1 MTACEFNDNNKS
13 DYIKFMDNQK
23 FLQFVAIFTKTV
35 TIDNVSLRD
44 MRIRFIFK
52 LFDKDNN
59 DEIDRL
65 EFRNLTTAFVEL
77 VLNLKFDS
85 ELLMDK
91 LKALNFESNNVTIMD
106 KVLDQYVDD
115 VFDTYSYSGEIL
127 TYDEWCKWFFS
138 ISGIEKVLDYVGSL
152 RMSN

>member
-1 MTACEFNDNNKS
+1 
-13 DYIKFMDNQK
+13 
-23 FLQFVAIFTKTV
+23 
-35 TIDNVSLRD
+35 
-44 MRIRFIFK
+44 MRIKFIFK

-85 ELLMDK
+85 ELLNEK
-91 LKALNFESNNVTIMD
+91 IKALNFEANNYTIMD

-127 TYDEWCKWFFS
+127 TYEEWCKWFYS
-138 ISGIEKVLDYVGSL
+138 ISGIEKVLDYVGTL
-152 RMSN
+152 KMSY